1 MLDLLLLVL
10 FKFSFNKIYVFVD
23 RGGSS
28 SLPGLSQVVASG
40 ACSLVMVFG
49 LLINAASLV
58 EHWL

>member
-1 MLDLLLLVL
+1 ML

-40 ACSLVMVFG
+40 ACSLAMVFG